1 MISLKNKT
9 IYVAGHNGMVG
20 SSVLRKL
27 REIKVKKII
36 YRSRKQLDLSD
47 FRKTEI
53 FIKKHK
59 PDVIINCAGKVGG
72 IMFNVDNPAD
82 ILEVNALIQINLI
95 KAAFNNNTPYFIY
108 LGSSCIY
115 PKYSKQPIKEDYLLS
130 NKPEPTNEGYALS
143 KILGLKSCEYYNK
156 QYGKNFV
163 TLMPCNLYGPND
175 NFDLRNSHFIP
186 AFINKYV
193 EAYEKKKSHIE
204 VWGTGKAK
212 REIMHVDDLSSAIL
226 FVLDKIIK
234 KDKKILKI
242 IKDKGF
248 LNVGTGKDY
257 TIKQYAKIMGR
268 HFDKKI
274 DIKYNKK
281 YPEGMKRKLLDI
293 SLISKLGWKP
303 KISMDKGFKNT
314 ISWYIKNKNL

>member
-1 MISLKNKT
+1 
-9 IYVAGHNGMVG
+9 MVG

-27 REIKVKKII
+27 KDLKIKNII
-36 YRSRKQLDLSD
+36 YRNRKQLDLCD
-47 FRKTEI
+47 FNKTEK
-53 FIKKHK
+53 FIKINK
-59 PDVIINCAGKVGG
+59 PDIIINCAGKVGG

-95 KAAFNNNTPYFIY
+95 KAAFKNKVPYFIY

-115 PKYSKQPIKEDYLLS
+115 PKNSKQPIKEDYLLS
-130 NKPEPTNEGYALS
+130 DKPEPTNEGYALS
-143 KILGLKSCEYYNK
+143 KIVGLKSCEYYNK
-156 QYGKNFV
+156 QYGKNYV

-193 EAYEKKKSHIE
+193 EAFEKKIPFIE
-204 VWGTGKAK
+204 VWGTGNVK

-226 FVLDKIIK
+226 FILEKIMK
-234 KDKKILKI
+234 KNRKILKI
-242 IKDKGF
+242 IREKSF

-257 TIKQYAKIMGR
+257 TIKQYAKLMGK

-274 DIKYNKK
+274 KIKFNKK

-293 SLISKLGWKP
+293 SLIKKLGWRP
-303 KISMDKGFKNT
+303 KISMKKGFKDT
-314 ISWYIKNKNL
+314 ISWYIKNKDL

>member
-1 MISLKNKT
+1 MDFLKNKKV
-9 IYVAGHNGMVG
+9 YVAGHNGMVG

-27 REIKVKKII
+27 NELKVKKIF
-36 YRSRKQLDLSD
+36 YRSRKQLNLCDYK
-47 FRKTEI
+47 KTEN
-53 FIKKHK
+53 FIIKNK

-82 ILEVNALIQINLI
+82 ILEVNALIQVNLI
-95 KAAFNNNTPYFIY
+95 KAAFRNKTPYFIY

-115 PKYSKQPIKEDYLLS
+115 PKYSKQPIKEEYLLS
-130 NKPEPTNEGYALS
+130 DKPEPTNEGYSLS
-143 KILGLKSCEYYNK
+143 KILGLKTCEYYNK
-156 QYGKNFV
+156 QYGKNYI

-193 EAYEKKKSHIE
+193 QAHTQKKNFIE
-204 VWGTGKAK
+204 VWGTGKAR

-226 FVLDKIIK
+226 FVLEKIIK
-234 KDKKILKI
+234 KNKKILKI
-242 IKDKGF
+242 IKEKSF

-257 TIKQYAKIMGR
+257 TIEQYAKIMGR

-274 DIKYNKK
+274 DIKFNKK

-303 KISMDKGFKNT
+303 KISMEQGFKDT

>member
-1 MISLKNKT
+1 
-9 IYVAGHNGMVG
+9 MVG

-27 REIKVKKII
+27 KDLKVKNII
-36 YRSRKQLDLSD
+36 YRNRKQLDLCD
-47 FRKTEI
+47 FKKTEK
-53 FIKKHK
+53 FIKINK
-59 PDVIINCAGKVGG
+59 PDIIINCAGKVGG

-95 KAAFNNNTPYFIY
+95 KAAFNNKVPYFIY

-115 PKYSKQPIKEDYLLS
+115 PKDSKQPIKEDYLLS
-130 NKPEPTNEGYALS
+130 DKPEPTNEGYALS
-143 KILGLKSCEYYNK
+143 KIVGLKSCEYYNK
-156 QYGKNFV
+156 QYGKNYV

-193 EAYEKKKSHIE
+193 EAFEKKIPFIE
-204 VWGTGKAK
+204 VWGTGNVK

-226 FVLDKIIK
+226 FILEKIIK
-234 KDKKILKI
+234 KNRKILKI
-242 IKDKGF
+242 IREKSF

-257 TIKQYAKIMGR
+257 TIKQYAKLMGKQ
-268 HFDKKI
+268 FDKKI
-274 DIKYNKK
+274 KIRFNKK

-293 SLISKLGWKP
+293 SLIKKLGWKP
-303 KISMDKGFKNT
+303 KISMNKGFKDT
-314 ISWYIKNKNL
+314 ISWYIKNKDL